1 MQNRTKPYK
10 NDLFEALEF
19 EEIGEKGAE
28 FGEFSAKDGLPARVV
43 EWQIPNL
50 GETAKKEARKFRIH
64 PFAVRT
70 GQAIAYVLIRTV
82 SFVGQVLWNLALV
95 LVFVLASVLQAIF
108 GQGHRSG
115 QRQGHRHRQ
124 DIDWRDVPTGW
135 EAKGRHV
142 RTSRQGQ
149 QNNINI
155 TVNIENH

>member
-1 MQNRTKPYK
+1 MQNRIKPYK

-19 EEIGEKGAE
+19 EEICEKGAE
-28 FGEFSAKDGLPARVV
+28 FGEFSSQKNLPARVV

-70 GQAIAYVLIRTV
+70 GQAIAYVLILTM
-82 SFVGQVLWNLALV
+82 SFVGQVLWILVLV
-95 LVFVLASVLQAIF
+95 LVFVLASVLQTVF
-108 GQGHRSG
+108 GQGHSAR
-115 QRQGHRHRQ
+115 QRQGQGQRQ

-142 RTSRQGQ
+142 RTGRQGQ